1 MIASGEEPYMKYL
14 LIPIMILM
22 IASSLALAIPQ
33 DSQEVADRVVKSA
46 IVLKEIMDTP
56 DKSIPQDLL
65 DRCACVAVIPGM
77 KKGAFFF
84 GANYGKGVISCR
96 MENGSGPW
104 SSPSMLLMSGGSFGL
119 QIGAQATDLVLVIM
133 NLSGME
139 SLLDSKFT
147 LGGDAAVAAGPVGR
161 NAAAK
166 TDVLMGAKIL
176 AYSRSKGA
184 FAGLSLNGEVVR
196 ADQNANFVLYKKDL
210 KPRDILFQKMPEVS
224 RDVKIFIDQI
234 TKASPKQVK

>member
-1 MIASGEEPYMKYL
+1 MKYA
-14 LIPIMILM
+14 LISALVLM
-22 IASSLALAIPQ
+22 LVSSYALASPQ
-33 DSQEVADRVVKSA
+33 DSNEVADRVVRGA
-46 IVLKEIMDTP
+46 VVLKEIMDTP
-56 DKSIPQDLL
+56 DKSVPQDLL
-65 DRCACVAVIPGM
+65 DRCTCVAVIPGM

-96 MENGSGPW
+96 TDNGDGPW
-104 SSPSMLLMSGGSFGL
+104 SAPSMLLMSGGSFGL

-133 NLSGME
+133 NTSGME

-147 LGGDAAVAAGPVGR
+147 LGGDASVAAGPVGR

-166 TDVLMGAKIL
+166 TDAFMGAKIL

-196 ADQNANFVLYKKDL
+196 ADQNANFVLYKKQL
-210 KPRDILFQKMPEVS
+210 APREILFHRLAEVPRDA
-224 RDVKIFIDQI
+224 KIFMDEL
-234 TKASPKQVK
+234 TKISPKQQK

>member
-1 MIASGEEPYMKYL
+1 MKYILISIMVIMIAS
-14 LIPIMILM
+14 
-22 IASSLALAIPQ
+22 AFALAMPQ
-33 DSQEVADRVVKSA
+33 DSQEVADRVVRSA

-65 DRCACVAVIPGM
+65 DRCMCVAVIPGM

-84 GANYGKGVISCR
+84 GANYGKGVMSCR
-96 MENGSGPW
+96 TESGSGPW
-104 SSPSMLLMSGGSFGL
+104 SSPSMLLISGGSFGL
-119 QIGAQATDLVLVIM
+119 QIGGQATDLVLVIM
-133 NLSGME
+133 NISGME

-166 TDVLMGAKIL
+166 TDVLMSAKIL
-176 AYSRSKGA
+176 AYSRSKGV
-184 FAGLSLNGEVVR
+184 FAGLSLNGEAVR

-210 KPRDILFQKMPEVS
+210 KPRDILFHKMAEVP
-224 RDVKIFIDQI
+224 RDVQIFIDQV
-234 TKASPKQVK
+234 TKVSPSQVK